1 MNFKN
6 TLIILI
12 GLLVLVMACDLN
24 QGSEKVVERQQDSPN
39 LSTPGFFID
48 SHVHYRPNDEWENS
62 FVEIYTKWNAM
73 ACIMVNLE
81 DLDRGLEF
89 AEANPDR
96 VIPYIQL
103 EMDSPTVLEDI
114 QNAYNKGCK
123 GIGEL
128 ITHLDKNY
136 DDPSYDP
143 IWELAEKLGIPVLPH
158 TGIRSP
164 GFLSRLRPGYLG
176 TISYKFPN
184 LMIHAAHFGNPWY
197 NEAGEV
203 ARRNKNVYFDLTG
216 SSLLK
221 KDNDPGFWK
230 QFLWWTPYLG
240 KAHMPADARPAFEK
254 IVFGSDQAPEYLE
267 ENIMRFNK
275 MLDACEVSEESR
287 KVIYYETMANI
298 LNIDVS
304 KYLILKP

>member
-1 MNFKN
+1 MSKSVN
-6 TLIILI
+6 TLSLGFLVILT
-12 GLLVLVMACDLN
+12 ACMTTPASNDATEN
-24 QGSEKVVERQQDSPN
+24 QSTPSN

-48 SHVHYRPNDEWENS
+48 SHVHYQPNDEWENS
-62 FVEIYTKWNAM
+62 FVEVYSKWNAM

-114 QNAYNKGCK
+114 QNAYSRGCK

-158 TGIRSP
+158 TGIRGP

-304 KYLILKP
+304 KYINIKP